1 MTGKQEEKFGK
12 LAKLIVDEIEKIDKE
27 TPNTLG
33 TVEPEWWLDMMELK
47 RKAIECK
54 MKYLKYE
61 I

>member
-1 MTGKQEEKFGK
+1 MTDKQKEKFVE
-12 LAKLIVDEIEKIDKE
+12 LAKHIVEETEKINKE

-33 TVEPEWWLDMMELK
+33 TVEPEWWLDMMELQ

-61 I
+61 V